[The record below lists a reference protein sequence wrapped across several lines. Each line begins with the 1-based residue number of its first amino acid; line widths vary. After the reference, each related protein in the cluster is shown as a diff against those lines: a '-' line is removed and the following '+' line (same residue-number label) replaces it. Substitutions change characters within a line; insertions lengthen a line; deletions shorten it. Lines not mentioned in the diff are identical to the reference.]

1 MAGGLPTRFSSTEGI
16 DACWLIEP
24 RPDPPSAR
32 ERCDPALVAEKAA
45 WSLDATS
52 FESGVNEVRRRI
64 AAGDVYQVNLCRRL
78 TVPVSGEF
86 VDSFVEAASAGGVPD
101 YLATF
106 ESAGS
111 ELVCA
116 SMELLLCRR
125 GDKLATRPIKGTR
138 PRGTDHDSDRR
149 MMRDLETDSK
159 ERSELAMIVDLERN
173 DLGRICRVGS
183 VTVVDPGS
191 VRSFPAVH
199 HLVASV
205 EGRARGDVP
214 WWKMLSVMLPGGSVT
229 GCPKRAAMSVVAD
242 LEPMSR
248 GPFTGALGVVA
259 GDGDLELALPIRT
272 AWRTQG
278 VLNVAAGCGIVW
290 HSDPE
295 SEERESRLK
304 IGRWLELLGLP
315 A

>member
-1 MAGGLPTRFSSTEGI
+1 
-16 DACWLIEP
+16 
-24 RPDPPSAR
+24 
-32 ERCDPALVAEKAA
+32 
-45 WSLDATS
+45 LDTTS

-78 TVPVSGEF
+78 TVPARGDF
-86 VDSFVEAASAGGVPD
+86 VQGFVEAASAGGVPD
-101 YLATF
+101 YLATV
-106 ESAGS
+106 EAPDH
-111 ELVCA
+111 EIVCA
-116 SMELLLCRR
+116 SMELLLSRR
-125 GDKLATRPIKGTR
+125 GDRLVTRPIKGTR
-138 PRGTDHDSDRR
+138 PRGADVEADRQ
-149 MMRDLETDSK
+149 MVHDLETDSK

-183 VTVVDPGS
+183 VTVGDPGS
-191 VRSFPAVH
+191 VRSYAAVH

-205 EGRARGDVP
+205 EGRARENVP
-214 WWKMLSVMLPGGSVT
+214 WWRMLAVMSPGGSVT
-229 GCPKRAAMSVVAD
+229 GCPKRAAMSVISD
-242 LEPMSR
+242 LEPTRR

-272 AWRTQG
+272 AWRMRG
-278 VLNVAAGCGIVW
+278 ELNLAAGCGVVW

-304 IGRWLELLGLP
+304 ISRWLELLGMS